1 MMGLFNKKTKITPQN
16 MGKILYEIAEYQTN
30 IMRNTLNDFTENRH
44 ETNRDAALL
53 IPVMYNFYLYEIVLS
68 EKHQIDTVYNV
79 LDAAFGIM
87 QIANRGNRYI
97 YEKTF
102 VSVYGLIAEILKK
115 PYVDTFNNPY
125 QHITDYYLKQ
135 VYGDDF
141 KNINASLVVRE
152 SFGNWSATCKNMIE
166 EYKIIS

>member
-68 EKHQIDTVYNV
+68 EKHQIDTV
-79 LDAAFGIM
+79 
-87 QIANRGNRYI
+87 
-97 YEKTF
+97 
-102 VSVYGLIAEILKK
+102 
-115 PYVDTFNNPY
+115 
-125 QHITDYYLKQ
+125 
-135 VYGDDF
+135 
-141 KNINASLVVRE
+141 
-152 SFGNWSATCKNMIE
+152 CC
-166 EYKIIS
+166 